1 MKPNTLGIV
10 GLGAL
15 GGSIARQASRAGV
28 SRIVGCAH
36 STKDGVAAARAG
48 AVTEIAHD
56 PQGVVRAADLL
67 VMATPPATT
76 LGLLEELAQLLRRR
90 EVYCTDVTRVKT
102 PVVQLAERLD
112 LQPWFAGS
120 HPLVDLTGHGFGA
133 ADPDALESALVYVT
147 PLAGG
152 DAAHAEVA
160 DFWRRVIGAAP
171 VTLSAE
177 RHDALLAWTSQL
189 PRAVASALARVLA
202 EKGPDGVTYGRS
214 ALEETR
220 PATENPAA
228 WADLFLMGR
237 QGLLEAL
244 DAMEDGLGE
253 LRAALSAGDRDAVV
267 RWLEAGADW
276 RGRFDS

>member
-1 MKPNTLGIV
+1 MKPNTLGIL

-36 STKDGVAAARAG
+36 STKDGVAAARSG

-56 PQGVVRAADLL
+56 PQGVVRAADFV
-67 VMATPPATT
+67 VMATPPAST
-76 LGLLEELAQLLRRR
+76 LGLLEELAEQLRRR

-160 DFWRRVIGAAP
+160 DFWQRVIGAAP
-171 VTLSAE
+171 VTLAAE

-220 PATENPAA
+220 AATEDPAA

-253 LRAALSAGDRDAVV
+253 FRAALSAGDRDAVK

>member
-1 MKPNTLGIV
+1 M
-10 GLGAL
+10 
-15 GGSIARQASRAGV
+15 
-28 SRIVGCAH
+28 
-36 STKDGVAAARAG
+36 
-48 AVTEIAHD
+48 
-56 PQGVVRAADLL
+56 
-67 VMATPPATT
+67 
-76 LGLLEELAQLLRRR
+76 
-90 EVYCTDVTRVKT
+90 TRVKV
-102 PVVQLAERLD
+102 PVVELAERLD

-133 ADPDALESALVYVT
+133 ADPEVLESALVYVT

-152 DAAHAEVA
+152 DTAGAEVA

-177 RHDALLAWTSQL
+177 RHDALLAWTGQL

-202 EKGPDGVTYGRS
+202 EKGPGGVTYGRA

-228 WADLFLMGR
+228 WADLFLMNR

-244 DAMEDGLGE
+244 DALEDGLGE
-253 LRAALSAGDRDAVV
+253 LRAALSAGERDALL

-276 RGRFDS
+276 RGRFDR

>member
-1 MKPNTLGIV
+1 VKPNTLGIL

-36 STKDGVAAARAG
+36 STKDGVAAARSG

-56 PQGVVRAADLL
+56 PQGVVRAADFV
-67 VMATPPATT
+67 VMATPPAST
-76 LGLLEELAQLLRRR
+76 LGLLEELAEQLRRR

-112 LQPWFAGS
+112 LQPWFA
-120 HPLVDLTGHGFGA
+120 
-133 ADPDALESALVYVT
+133 DALESALVYVT

-160 DFWRRVIGAAP
+160 DFWQRVIGAAP
-171 VTLSAE
+171 VTLAAE

-220 PATENPAA
+220 AATEDPAA

-253 LRAALSAGDRDAVV
+253 FRAALSAGDRDAVK